1 MSLET
6 LETLTLLKTNQK
18 VLKDNNVNLDAFL
31 DVVLDGESSANEE
44 SSGEESELDIESDTA
59 DEPTEDDKI
68 AGLTEDS
75 DSE

>member
-1 MSLET
+1 M
-6 LETLTLLKTNQK
+6 
-18 VLKDNNVNLDAFL
+18 LKDNNVNLDAFL
-31 DVVLDGESSANEE
+31 DVVSNGESSANEE

-59 DEPTEDDKI
+59 DEPTEEDKI